1 MEKYV
6 SGDRV
11 CGETFLSCGLFQWGG
26 IDGGGESSFVVLL
39 EDCGGERERER
50 GQGEGKED
58 GGNDKD
64 EKFCQG
70 EDLLMGRRDRDNDV
84 KEKRRGLYK
93 RRRKRKEKGK
103 WITRE
108 VTEIMM
114 NKEQGLLKIK
124 KR

>member
-1 MEKYV
+1 M
-6 SGDRV
+6 
-11 CGETFLSCGLFQWGG
+11 
-26 IDGGGESSFVVLL
+26 
-39 EDCGGERERER
+39 
-50 GQGEGKED
+50 
-58 GGNDKD
+58 
-64 EKFCQG
+64 
-70 EDLLMGRRDRDNDV
+70 LMGRRDRDNDV